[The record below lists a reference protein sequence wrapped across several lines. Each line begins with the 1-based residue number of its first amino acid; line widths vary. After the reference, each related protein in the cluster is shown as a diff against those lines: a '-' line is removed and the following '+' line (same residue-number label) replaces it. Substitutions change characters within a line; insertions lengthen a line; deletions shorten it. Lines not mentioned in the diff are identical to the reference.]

1 MSKFESPIKEIPY
14 SQERV
19 YAKISDLSNFEAM
32 KDKLPQDKV
41 KDLTFDSDSLSFSV
55 SPVGQISLK
64 VVERTPNSCVKFET
78 VTSPLPFTL
87 WVQVVEV
94 SDMQCKMK
102 VTIDASLNPFIKGM
116 VQKPLKE
123 GLEKMVAIL
132 SMIEY

>member
-123 GLEKMVAIL
+123 GLEKMVTIL